1 MKKIL
6 TIFFILSITFIFI
19 ACSQNKESNNMQDEA
34 KAETKVTIDEAKK
47 IVDENEDL
55 VILDVRTQD
64 EYDEGHI
71 KNAILIPYNTI
82 EENIDKIEKYKDK
95 PVLVYCRTGRRSAI
109 AVKTLIDNGFTKIY
123 HMNEGISAWTYD
135 LEK

>member
-82 EENIDKIEKYKDK
+82 EENIDKIDKYKDK
-95 PVLVYCRTGRRSAI
+95 PILVYCRTGRRSAI

-123 HMNEGISAWTYD
+123 HMSEGISAWTYD